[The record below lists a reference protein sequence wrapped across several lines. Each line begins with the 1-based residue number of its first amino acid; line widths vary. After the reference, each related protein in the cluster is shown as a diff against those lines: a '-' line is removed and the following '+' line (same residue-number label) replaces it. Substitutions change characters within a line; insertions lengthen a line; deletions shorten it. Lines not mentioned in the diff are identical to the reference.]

1 MSMGFVGVSTGES
14 SIRRVFPQWAEIL
27 GLPTRELTGFD
38 LPLDAGREQYRD
50 VIKRIADDASMP
62 GALITTHKIAVY
74 NAAADL
80 FDEVDADAQRFREIS
95 SVSKK
100 DGRLVGHALDAV
112 TAGLAMEEFLPAGHF
127 HRTGGELLC
136 LGTGGAGTAIVW
148 YLMHRP
154 DRPKRIFC
162 TDTSRRKLAALRAM
176 LRRAGISTSHLDTL
190 EVTGPADGL
199 IELMPPGSLV
209 VNATGM
215 GKDTPGA
222 PISEHCCFPPGS
234 LVWEINYRG
243 TLEFLDIARD
253 RQAADNLTIVDGWR
267 YFIHGWA
274 QVIATVFH
282 VELTPEKMT
291 ELSAAAGA
299 LR

>member
-38 LPLDAGREQYRD
+38 LPLGASREQYRD
-50 VIKRIADDASMP
+50 VITRIADDPAMP

-74 NAAADL
+74 NAAWDL
-80 FDEVDADAQRFREIS
+80 FDEVDGDAQRFREIS
-95 SVSKK
+95 SMSKK

-112 TAGLAMEEFLPAGHF
+112 TAGLAMEEFIPPGHF

-136 LGTGGAGTAIVW
+136 LGMGGAGTAIVW
-148 YLMHRP
+148 YLLHRE

-162 TDTSRRKLAALRAM
+162 TDMSGRKLAALRAM
-176 LRRAGISTSHLDTL
+176 LRRTGMSASHLDTL

-199 IELMPPGSLV
+199 IELMAPGSLV

-215 GKDTPGA
+215 GKDTPGS
-222 PISEHCCFPPGS
+222 PISSQCCFPSGS

-243 TLEFLDIARD
+243 SLDFLRIAREREAVD
-253 RQAADNLTIVDGWR
+253 DLTVVDGWR

-274 QVIATVFH
+274 QVISTVFQ
-282 VELTPEKMT
+282 VELTPGKMT
-291 ELSAAAGA
+291 ELSEAAGA